1 MFEQNQMVDVNQL
14 VALNDQLRKNADAIK
29 KSAISA
35 VGYQSNA
42 VSGEALSPIVPQ
54 SIEQTLANASFA
66 MKDIVMWNLI
76 PKVSVTNT
84 YHEYAVINEHG
95 QDLDPFISEG
105 GGASDAFGTT
115 NAQYERKFV
124 KIKYMAERRSI
135 SDVGTLVGILGSNP
149 NGLAEE
155 TERGTMSLL
164 RKVENQLFHGSELV
178 NGQGFDGLIE
188 QISRDTS
195 AAWADEQ
202 GGRTLSANQSDLAGE
217 GLTPGYLHNVLGELA
232 GLERFGKSDFIMC
245 DPKVYSDLIKR
256 SSQDGRHDSL
266 LLVNLLDQGVQTFGA
281 GPKIHIMG
289 PFGPVPVIMAPF
301 LNSQSAPPA
310 VKSSG
315 LDWDLQV
322 GDFTAAAEAK
332 PVGSTSSFANAGDH
346 TGDFKYQ
353 LVAVTAKGYTKA
365 ISLGAAAALDASK
378 VCRIKMSAAGETRIS
393 GKGVIYYRLYRSA
406 KGVDANYKLVHEIPA
421 AELSPA
427 KDFLD
432 FGTVRHSCASVIVG
446 QTDSIEFARLL
457 DFLRRPVA
465 ELGAAKNFLLMLF
478 GSAVVKTP
486 KKNWVIRNVDAK
498 INL

>member
-1 MFEQNQMVDVNQL
+1 MFQQNEMVDVNQL

-29 KSAISA
+29 KSA

-76 PKVSVTNT
+76 PKISVTNT

-95 QDLDPFISEG
+95 QNLDPFISEG
-105 GGASDAFGTT
+105 GGAADAFGTT

-164 RKVENQLFHGSELV
+164 RKVESQLFHGSELV
-178 NGQGFDGLIE
+178 NAQGFDGLIE
-188 QISRDTS
+188 QISRNTS
-195 AAWADEQ
+195 SAWSDEA
-202 GGRTLSANQSDLAGE
+202 GGRALSDNTSDLAGAA
-217 GLTPGYLHNVLGELA
+217 LSPGYLHQVLGELS

-245 DPKVYSDLIKR
+245 DPKAYADLIKA
-256 SSQDGRHDSL
+256 SSDFGRHDSMM
-266 LLVNLLDQGVQTFGA
+266 LVNMLDQGVNTFGA
-281 GPKIHIMG
+281 GPKIHVMG
-289 PFGPVPVIMAPF
+289 PFGPVPVMMAPF
-301 LNSQSAPPA
+301 LNNQSAPPA

-315 LDWDLQV
+315 LDWDLEV
-322 GDFTAAAEAK
+322 GDFTAVAEAK
-332 PVGSTSSFANAGDH
+332 PAGTTSSFANAGDH
-346 TGDFKYQ
+346 SGDFKYK

-365 ISLGAAAALDASK
+365 ISLGALTTVDASK
-378 VCRIKMSAAGETRIS
+378 VVRVKMSGAGEARIL

-406 KGVDANYKLVHEIPA
+406 KGVDANYKLVHELPVAQLNPA
-421 AELSPA
+421 L
-427 KDFLD
+427 DFLD
-432 FGTVRHSCASVIVG
+432 FGTVRHSTSSVIVG

-486 KKNWVIRNVDAK
+486 KKNWVIRNVNGK
-498 INL
+498 IDL